1 MGLFN
6 ILALAVNAKPVTF
19 GSAMSSL
26 TYSFL
31 AIAVFLLI
39 QFFGAR
45 FYTSCKERYKHFSL
59 FFFVVLATV
68 SILSLIL
75 AFFLRSNEHRLF
87 AGVVGGVFIWT
98 SLGEISEHMGWY
110 SSASRGA
117 VLVFLLGTATWLI
130 LAVSGVPLP
139 VLGFLA
145 YPLLTWGV
153 LLTRTRVLA
162 RWGATSFAS
171 TLLLLVMA
179 AFSGGS
185 LVAGVLIGTRFAALL
200 AGLVCAVTSW
210 SIMEII
216 WERGMANGPWKLKY

>member
-145 YPLLTWGV
+145 YPLLTWGSCS
-153 LLTRTRVLA
+153 REPGS
-162 RWGATSFAS
+162 WPDGEPPPSPPPFSF
-171 TLLLLVMA
+171 
-179 AFSGGS
+179 
-185 LVAGVLIGTRFAALL
+185 
-200 AGLVCAVTSW
+200 W
-210 SIMEII
+210 
-216 WERGMANGPWKLKY
+216 

>member
-45 FYTSCKERYKHFSL
+45 FYTSCKERYKNFSL

-75 AFFLRSNEHRLF
+75 AFFLKSDEHRLF

-117 VLVFLLGTATWLI
+117 VVIFLLGAAAWLI
-130 LAVSGVPLP
+130 LALTGVPLP

-162 RWGATSFAS
+162 RWGAVSFAS

-216 WERGMANGPWKLKY
+216 WERGMANGPWKPKY